1 MRFELM
7 RGKGAR
13 DARPAAVRWLTAS
26 ALVAALSA
34 CTTVGVHTKERA
46 SVDYGPSVQ
55 LRVCVLSAPKVTR
68 ERVDALILAVN
79 REFEPYAITVTMPW
93 VRPWARPGF
102 TVDSIVDDVIRRD
115 LEAPCDR
122 LVALV
127 DRNAGDFLWGL
138 VMPEILGAVEEN
150 THTHGYIVAT
160 AASLNQLVMDPSAAT
175 VHEFYHLL
183 GCPHSLSM
191 SKCYG
196 IIAALK
202 HHADPGADFFP
213 GITSSGSYLQT
224 RDAVNE
230 ALRAAVAGK
239 DAARHPPSH

>member
-1 MRFELM
+1 MAA
-7 RGKGAR
+7 GAAPGLR
-13 DARPAAVRWLTAS
+13 WLSAAV
-26 ALVAALSA
+26 LVAALSA
-34 CTTVGVHTKERA
+34 CTTVGVHTKERT
-46 SVDYGPSVQ
+46 SVDYGPARQ
-55 LRVCVLSAPKVTR
+55 LRVCVLAAPKVSP
-68 ERVDALILAVN
+68 ERVDGLMLAVN
-79 REFEPYAITVTMPW
+79 REFEPYAITVTVPW

-102 TVDSIVDDVIRRD
+102 TEKSIIDDVIRHD

-160 AASLNQLVMDPSAAT
+160 TGSLNQVFMDPGAGT

-191 SKCYG
+191 TRCYG

-202 HHADPGADFFP
+202 HQADPDADFFP
-213 GITSSGSYLQT
+213 GITSGGSYLKT

-230 ALRAAVAGK
+230 RLHAAIAET
-239 DAARHPPSH
+239 DAARRRPAR